1 MGMADWTLPEFS
13 SVADA
18 LSVVGFVV
26 TCWVAWQAKNIHRY
40 FFNRVR
46 IGEIL
51 PELAN
56 EADELLLALKAWES
70 ANGTGRE
77 TYIVLSR
84 LKGRLLNLKR
94 KVGPDEKKTVVNLLA
109 KIEKKSFYFVP
120 GKITDISR
128 DEAWDIATD
137 YAGMI
142 SQVTGG
148 HKDSSWRQQ

>member
-1 MGMADWTLPEFS
+1 MAGWTLPEFS

-18 LSVVGFVV
+18 LSVVGFAV
-26 TCWVAWQAKNIHRY
+26 TCWVAWQAKNIRRY

-51 PELAN
+51 PELTK

-70 ANGTGRE
+70 TNGTGRE
-77 TYIVLSR
+77 TYIVLAR
-84 LKGRLLNLKR
+84 LKGRLLNLKH
-94 KVGPDEKKTVVNLLA
+94 KVVADEKKTLVSLLA
-109 KIEKKSFYFVP
+109 KIEKKKFYVVA
-120 GKITDISR
+120 GKITDITQ
-128 DEAWDIATD
+128 DDAWEIATD

-142 SQVTGG
+142 SQVAGG

>member
-1 MGMADWTLPEFS
+1 MDMADWGWSEFGRA
-13 SVADA
+13 ADV
-18 LSVVGFVV
+18 LSFIGFAI
-26 TCWVAWQAKNIHRY
+26 TCWVAWQAKNIRSY

-51 PELAN
+51 PDLTKESG
-56 EADELLLALKAWES
+56 ELLEALKGWES
-70 ANGTGRE
+70 TNGTGRE

-84 LKGRLLNLKR
+84 MRGRLLNLR
-94 KVGPDEKKTVVNLLA
+94 HKVSSDEKKTLMNLLG
-109 KIEKKSFYFVP
+109 KIERKKLYFFS

-128 DEAWDIATD
+128 DEAWEILAD

-148 HKDSSWRQQ
+148 HNDSSWRQQ

>member
-1 MGMADWTLPEFS
+1 MADWTWPEFS
-13 SVADA
+13 TVADS

-26 TCWVAWQAKNIHRY
+26 TCWVAWQAKNIRNY

-51 PELAN
+51 PDLTKDS
-56 EADELLLALKAWES
+56 DELLEALKKWDS
-70 ANGTGRE
+70 TNGTGRE
-77 TYIVLSR
+77 THIVLSR
-84 LKGRLLNLKR
+84 VRGRLLNLR
-94 KVGPDEKKTVVNLLA
+94 HKVSSDEKKTLVSLLV
-109 KIEKKSFYFVP
+109 KIEKKKLYLFP

-128 DEAWDIATD
+128 DEAWEILAD

-148 HKDSSWRQQ
+148 HNDSSWRQQ